1 MLHDAALIPDL
12 SIEFPIGRDWSVSA
26 GWAYA
31 WWSRNRKHDYWRY
44 SGGNA
49 AVRSWFGKT
58 HLERGRLSG
67 HHIGITGSVFTFDF
81 EAGGRGYLGG
91 YPGGKLT
98 DQACWSAGVEYGY
111 SLPITEHLNIDFSA
125 AAGYIGGKY
134 WKYRPKDGCYV
145 TDGES
150 ALRFVG
156 PVSAEI
162 TLVWILGNRKGGRR

>member
-12 SIEFPIGRDWSVSA
+12 SIEFPIGRNWSVSA

-98 DQACWSAGVEYGY
+98 DKACWSAGVEYGY

-134 WKYRPKDGCYV
+134 WKYRPEDGCYV

-156 PVSAEI
+156 PVNAGI
-162 TLVWILGNRKGGRR
+162 TLVWIIGNRKGGGR